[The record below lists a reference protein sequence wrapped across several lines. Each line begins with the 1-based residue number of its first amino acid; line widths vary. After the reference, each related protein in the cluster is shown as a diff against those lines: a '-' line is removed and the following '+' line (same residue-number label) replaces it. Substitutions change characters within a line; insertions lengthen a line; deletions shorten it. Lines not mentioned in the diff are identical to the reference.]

1 MNKQFKI
8 MIVDDHPVVRMGV
21 AAIIN
26 TEPDLMVV
34 AEASNGREA
43 IEMFS
48 RYMPDVTLVDLRLPE
63 MDGTEAIAAIRREF
77 PTGKFVVLT
86 TFDHETDIHRASEA
100 GAVGYLLKSAF
111 NTELIKAIRA
121 ALTGLRYFPPKV
133 AERLSSYR
141 FQVDLTGR
149 EQQVLALLA
158 KGKSN
163 KEIADELG
171 IAESTVRWFLTIIYS
186 KLEVRDRT
194 QAVTTA
200 LRKGLVKLEN
210 E

>member
-1 MNKQFKI
+1 
-8 MIVDDHPVVRMGV
+8 MIVDDHPIVRTGL
-21 AAIIN
+21 AAVIN
-26 TEPDLMVV
+26 TEPDLVVV
-34 AEASNGREA
+34 AEVSTGREA

-48 RYMPDVTLVDLRLPE
+48 RYLPDLTLIDLRLPE
-63 MDGTEAIAAIRREF
+63 MDGTEAIAAIRQQF

-86 TFDHETDIHRASEA
+86 TFDHEADIHRASEA
-100 GAVGYLLKSAF
+100 GAVGYLLKGVLS
-111 NTELIKAIRA
+111 NELIRAIRA
-121 ALTGLRYFPPKV
+121 VLTGLRYFPPNV
-133 AERLSSYR
+133 AERLSSHR
-141 FQVDLTGR
+141 FQVDLTNR

-158 KGKSN
+158 QGKSN
-163 KEIADELG
+163 KEIAEELA

-194 QAVTTA
+194 QAVTAA